1 MIQVCNSKIR
11 TAGAAMATPL
21 GFPDLNF
28 DILFYI
34 ISRLARRDVACLSCT
49 CQALRRALS
58 PELPRGGVTL
68 EARHLTSFVLF
79 ADVKHGEDRLRY
91 LHTLVLPGSTYQ
103 SMSSSKQ
110 DIEGALSTV
119 LLATPNLGS
128 LSILDLKVLSF
139 RPETLKKVFQ
149 SLSRLRELEITV
161 IQKKYEGEGVLEDV
175 LPRLRRLSLTFDEPG
190 IDANAFLRLPPEA
203 PQNKLREVTL
213 DYGMFD
219 PPSSSFPAVRTLR
232 VSPFTLPS
240 DIDALTD
247 LFPNVEDVTLDFR
260 TNYCLLDSDY
270 SRRAQSLYLPDTP
283 WTDPAAKT
291 CRDHLLNRPER
302 KADAWPHIQSLRITG
317 LSINDVAWVG
327 LACQVP
333 RLEVC
338 CRLLNVQPLAG
349 ILRELRTSCAVFHP
363 GVFHAPGKTRSGG
376 WGMLRALETA
386 PCVTRLAIIL
396 CQGWKNCVWHALQWS
411 VRRVL

>member
-11 TAGAAMATPL
+11 TAGAMTTPL

-49 CQALRRALS
+49 CHALRRALS

-103 SMSSSKQ
+103 SISSSKQ

-119 LLATPNLGS
+119 LLAAPNLGS

-161 IQKKYEGEGVLEDV
+161 IQKKYE
-175 LPRLRRLSLTFDEPG
+175 
-190 IDANAFLRLPPEA
+190 EA
-203 PQNKLREVTL
+203 GQKCL
-213 DYGMFD
+213 DSENGKYLQYVGTAA
-219 PPSSSFPAVRTLR
+219 AVRDM
-232 VSPFTLPS
+232 VS
-240 DIDALTD
+240 IA
-247 LFPNVEDVTLDFR
+247 NVLDG
-260 TNYCLLDSDY
+260 
-270 SRRAQSLYLPDTP
+270 PDTP
-283 WTDPAAKT
+283 
-291 CRDHLLNRPER
+291 
-302 KADAWPHIQSLRITG
+302 
-317 LSINDVAWVG
+317 INYI
-327 LACQVP
+327 
-333 RLEVC
+333 
-338 CRLLNVQPLAG
+338 G
-349 ILRELRTSCAVFHP
+349 ISYGTLIGSWFVNSE
-363 GVFHAPGKTRSGG
+363 G
-376 WGMLRALETA
+376 
-386 PCVTRLAIIL
+386 
-396 CQGWKNCVWHALQWS
+396 
-411 VRRVL
+411 